1 MIDIKKYINEIVSDA
16 LAKLNVQSNI
26 IIEKSSNTN
35 FGDYSTNIALS
46 LSKQLKNSPLKIA
59 EDIGNLLKIDKNIIT
74 EYSVTKPGF
83 LNFFVVPMKSVKK
96 HKHVAKNSEFSM
108 NFMLDSC

>member
-26 IIEKSSNTN
+26 IVEKSSNPS

-46 LSKQLKNSPLKIA
+46 LAKQLKNNPLEYPPSVFKTH
-59 EDIGNLLKIDKNIIT
+59 II
-74 EYSVTKPGF
+74 
-83 LNFFVVPMKSVKK
+83 
-96 HKHVAKNSEFSM
+96 
-108 NFMLDSC
+108 